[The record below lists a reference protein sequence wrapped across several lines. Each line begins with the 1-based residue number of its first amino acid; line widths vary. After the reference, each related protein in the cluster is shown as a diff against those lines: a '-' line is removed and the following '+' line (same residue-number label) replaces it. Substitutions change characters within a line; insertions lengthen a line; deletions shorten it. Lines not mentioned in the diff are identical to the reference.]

1 MLLKNFWI
9 LLDVKH
15 KKKFILLLFFNIYIT
30 ILELVSLSSIFPII
44 YSLNNESSFLEKFE
58 ILRTVSGFASSNNI
72 HPTILFL
79 SILILILIIKN
90 ISLAIYNFLE
100 SKFIFSTQE
109 NLSLKLFKN
118 LIHRDYTYHLSQNSA
133 DLVTRIKTDGFQI
146 REVISSVQNLL
157 QGCIFLI
164 SIFIFLLFIDPLSFL
179 FVATTFGALSSF
191 FLKFTNK
198 KVSKLGKQR
207 QELEI
212 GRSKKLQESF
222 SGIKE
227 IKIFLK
233 EQLIITDYKKL
244 VNSIS
249 KVYYLRDFIN
259 RLPKIIMEILIVII
273 ISLMTVFLL
282 YNSRDGLE
290 IIAILSVF
298 SLASIKAMP
307 YTSRL
312 MSSLNSI
319 KFSGQVIN
327 YYKDNFSKNSDS
339 KNFFKHS
346 NLDFENLNTIIFD
359 KISFSYSNNNKKIF
373 ENLSLKI
380 KKGDKIEIKGPT
392 GCGKST
398 FVDLLIGLQKP
409 TSGLIRIEKKE
420 FKTLPDLWLKNF
432 NYVPQS
438 IYLFDTTIK
447 ENITLDQNPENF
459 NQNLFFDSIKI
470 SEIFEFIQSL
480 PKKEN
485 TLVGELGSLLSGG
498 QKQRIGIAR
507 ALYRNSNIIIFDEAT
522 NALDLKTENKIY
534 KNINN
539 NLSSKTF
546 IIINHREMD
555 ETLIKRKLVLKNFNF
570 EEKVKA

>member
-9 LLDVKH
+9 LLDIKL
-15 KKKFILLLFFNIYIT
+15 KKKFIFLFFFNIYIT

-44 YSLNNESSFLEKFE
+44 YSLNNKNSFYEKFE
-58 ILRTVSGFASSNNI
+58 ILKIIDNFASSYNI
-72 HPTILFL
+72 HPSILFL
-79 SILILILIIKN
+79 SILILILILKN
-90 ISLAIYNFLE
+90 TSLAIYNFLE

-118 LIHRDYTYHLSQNSA
+118 FIYKDYTFHLSQNSA
-133 DLVTRIKTDGFQI
+133 DLVTRIKTDGIQI

-157 QGCIFLI
+157 QGSVFLL

-179 FVATTFGALSSF
+179 FVATTFGLLSSF
-191 FLKFTNK
+191 FLKLTNK
-198 KVSKLGKQR
+198 KVSELGKER
-207 QELEI
+207 QKLEI
-212 GRSKKLQESF
+212 DRSKKLQESF

-233 EQLIITDYKKL
+233 EQLIITDYNKL
-244 VNSIS
+244 ANSIS

-259 RLPKIIMEILIVII
+259 RMPKIIMEILIVII
-273 ISLMTVFLL
+273 ISLMTILL
-282 YNSRDGLE
+282 LNNSRDGLE

-298 SLASIKAMP
+298 SLASIKALP

-312 MSSLNSI
+312 MSSFNSI
-319 KFSGQVIN
+319 KFSEQVIN
-327 YYKDNFSKNSDS
+327 FYKDNLTEYDKS
-339 KNFFKHS
+339 KNFLQDPS
-346 NLDFENLNTIIFD
+346 LDFENLNTIIFD
-359 KISFSYSNNNKKIF
+359 KIHFSYSNNNKKIF

-380 KKGDKIEIKGPT
+380 NKGDKIAIKGQT
-392 GCGKST
+392 GSGKST

-409 TSGLIRIEKKE
+409 TRGFIKIEKKE

-447 ENITLDQNPENF
+447 ENIILDQNPENF
-459 NQNLFFDSIKI
+459 DENLFLDSIKI
-470 SEIFEFIQSL
+470 SEIFDFIQSL

-485 TLVGELGSLLSGG
+485 TLVGEVGSLLSGG

-534 KNINN
+534 ENINN
-539 NLSSKTF
+539 KLSNKTF

-555 ETLIKRKLVLKNFNF
+555 KTLIKRKLFLKNFNL
-570 EEKVKA
+570 EEKV

>member
-1 MLLKNFWI
+1 MLLKNFWF
-9 LLDVKH
+9 LLDSNH
-15 KKKFILLLFFNIYIT
+15 KKKFIFLFFFNIYIT

-44 YSLNNESSFLEKFE
+44 YSLSNKNSFYEKFE
-58 ILRTVSGFASSNNI
+58 ILKIIGNFAHSNNI
-72 HPTILFL
+72 HPAIFFL
-79 SILILILIIKN
+79 SILIVILILKN

-118 LIHRDYTYHLSQNSA
+118 LINKDYSYHLSHNTA
-133 DLVTRIKTDGFQI
+133 DLVTRIKTDGRQLI
-146 REVISSVQNLL
+146 EVISSVQYLL
-157 QGCIFLI
+157 QGLVFLI
-164 SIFIFLLFIDPLSFL
+164 SILIFLLFIDPLSFL
-179 FVATTFGALSSF
+179 FVSTTFGLLSSF

-198 KVSKLGKQR
+198 KVSELAKQR

-212 GRSKKLQESF
+212 DRSKKLQESF

-233 EQLIITDYKKL
+233 EQLIISDYNKL
-244 VNSIS
+244 AGSIS
-249 KVYYLRDFIN
+249 KVYYIRDFIN
-259 RLPKIIMEILIVII
+259 RLPRVIMEILIVII
-273 ISLMTVFLL
+273 ISVTTVFLL
-282 YNSRDGLE
+282 NNSRDGLE

-298 SLASIKAMP
+298 SLASIKALP
-307 YTSRL
+307 YTSKL
-312 MSSLNSI
+312 MGSFNSI
-319 KFSGQVIN
+319 KFSEQVIN
-327 YYKDNFSKNSDS
+327 YYKNNILTDIPSKKILKDPS
-339 KNFFKHS
+339 
-346 NLDFENLNTIIFD
+346 LDFENLNTIVFD
-359 KISFSYSNNNKKIF
+359 KISFCYSSKSKNIF

-380 KKGDKIEIKGPT
+380 NKGDKIEIKGPT
-392 GCGKST
+392 GSGKST

-409 TSGLIRIEKKE
+409 SSGRIKIEKKE
-420 FKTLPDLWLKNF
+420 FKTLPDQWLKNF

-447 ENITLDQNPENF
+447 ENITLDQNTENF
-459 NQNLFFDSIKI
+459 DKNLFLESIKI
-470 SEIFEFIQSL
+470 SEIFDFIQSL

-485 TLVGELGSLLSGG
+485 TLVGELGSLISGG

-534 KNINN
+534 ENINK
-539 NLSSKTF
+539 NLPNKTF

-555 ETLIKRKLVLKNFNF
+555 NTLIKRKLFLKNFNF
-570 EEKVKA
+570 EEKH